1 MNKIELKFI
10 ISYLKKAI
18 FNLERANSYD
28 DAIEQENIDYIKQA
42 LFYYQLQLQKKQEE
56 E

>member
-1 MNKIELKFI
+1 MNIVELKFI

-18 FNLERANSYD
+18 FNLERANGYD
-28 DAIEQENIDYIKQA
+28 DVVEQETIDYIKQA
-42 LFYYQLQLQKKQEE
+42 LFYYQIQLNKQEE

>member
-1 MNKIELKFI
+1 MNKIEIKFI

-28 DAIEQENIDYIKQA
+28 EVVDFKILDELKQA
-42 LFYYQLQLQKKQEE
+42 LFYYQLKLKDEVE
-56 E
+56 